1 MIAESGG
8 VERRHRDTVVATGD
22 EENAD
27 TGIGFGRNQESV
39 GAGIP
44 VRSLV
49 RMFRRRQLAPQ
60 VSVESLVEP
69 VELTWRFRYAHRLGE
84 AEREAAEIGCG
95 FRRLRNSWEVSAFP
109 YRLILGRPARP

>member
-1 MIAESGG
+1 VLSG
-8 VERRHRDTVVATGD
+8 VTEIPLSPLAMRKTRTP
-22 EENAD
+22 
-27 TGIGFGRNQESV
+27 ESV
-39 GAGIP
+39 SAETRKESAQG
-44 VRSLV
+44 
-49 RMFRRRQLAPQ
+49 FRC
-60 VSVESLVEP
+60 ESLVEP